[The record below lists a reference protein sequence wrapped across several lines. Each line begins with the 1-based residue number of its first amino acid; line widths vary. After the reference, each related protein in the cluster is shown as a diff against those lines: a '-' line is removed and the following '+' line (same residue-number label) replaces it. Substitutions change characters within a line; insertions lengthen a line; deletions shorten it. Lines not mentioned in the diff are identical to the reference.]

1 VCAGHASLLDKI
13 HLADGDRDA
22 CRRAIGMVAQREV

>member
-1 VCAGHASLLDKI
+1 LLDKI